1 MITSLKSR
9 VGIAG
14 AAVALSMAAGAASAV
29 TVEINVTNNQASGGL
44 SLTPFFSA
52 FHDGSFDTFDPG
64 GFASDYVELLAE
76 EGSPAGALEAA
87 ARAGATAGVAAAPEG
102 FEGAPVI
109 EPGETATL
117 RLQVNAS
124 QDRFLSILSMVIPSN
139 DLFVGNSNPEA
150 YEVFD
155 AAGNFTG
162 IAPIDIGTDRVYD
175 AGTEENNNI
184 GAAFNTAGGEATD
197 TLDPIALVG
206 DLGFLLNE
214 GTPIGPVTNIGSSL
228 ATVSIAAVPLP
239 PAVAMMLAGLGLLG
253 WTARRRSA

>member
-1 MITSLKSR
+1 MITSLSPR
-9 VGIAG
+9 AALAG
-14 AAVALSMAAGAASAV
+14 AAIAFALMAGTASAV
-29 TVEINVTNNQASGGL
+29 TVEINVTNNQSVGGL

-52 FHDGSFDTFDPG
+52 FHNGTFDTFDPG
-64 GFASDYVELLAE
+64 GLASDYVELLAE
-76 EGSPAGALEAA
+76 EGSPAGALDAA
-87 ARAGATAGVAAAPEG
+87 ARAGATAGVAAAPGG

-150 YEVFD
+150 HEIFD
-155 AAGNFTG
+155 ASGNFVGTD
-162 IAPIDIGTDRVYD
+162 IEIGTANVYD
-175 AGTEENNNI
+175 AGTEDNTNL

-197 TLDPIALVG
+197 TSNPIALVG
-206 DLGFLLNE
+206 GDLDFLLGE
-214 GTPIGPVTNIGSSL
+214 GTPIGAVTGINTSL

-239 PAVAMMLAGLGLLG
+239 PAFAMMLAGLGLLG
-253 WTARRRSA
+253 WTARRRTA